1 MPELDLT
8 NEINIAIKAALT
20 SGKYLKKNKI
30 ELNKTASSDPRD
42 TKLEADIASENL
54 IKEIINESSNYEIL
68 AEESGESSE
77 DLGSAFWVVD
87 PLDGTANYNRDIP
100 ICCVSIGMIK
110 DMKPLFGV
118 IYDFYNDEIYCG
130 DCINKVATLN
140 NSPIQVSKVD
150 DKKDGVLITGLPFNT
165 DYSDI
170 SLNNLISD
178 MQSWKKTR
186 MIGSAAM
193 ASCYIASGKAEVYK
207 EKGIY
212 LWDIL
217 AGAAIVEAAGGLA
230 EIKNVRDNYQVD
242 VTFSNQKIKG

>member
-54 IKEIINESSNYEIL
+54 IKKIINESSNYEIL
-68 AEESGESSE
+68 AEESGKSSE
-77 DLGSAFWVVD
+77 NLGSAFWVVD

-100 ICCVSIGMIK
+100 ICCVSIGMVK
-110 DMKPLFGV
+110 NMKPLFGV
-118 IYDFYNDEIYCG
+118 IYDFNSDEIYCG
-130 DCINKVATLN
+130 DCINKVTTLN
-140 NSPIQVSKVD
+140 NSPIQVSTIG

-165 DYSDI
+165 DYSDT
-170 SLNNLISD
+170 SLKNLIND

-193 ASCYIASGKAEVYK
+193 ASCYIASGKAEVYR

-217 AGAAIVEAAGGLA
+217 AGAAIVEAAGGSA
-230 EIKNVRDNYQVD
+230 EINNVRDNYQVD
-242 VTFSNQKIKG
+242 VIFSNSYIKG

>member
-1 MPELDLT
+1 MPLDLSK
-8 NEINIAIKAALT
+8 EIKTAIRAAL
-20 SGKYLKKNKI
+20 SAGKYLKKNKI
-30 ELNKTASSDPRD
+30 ELNKISLSDPRD
-42 TKLEADIASENL
+42 IKLDADVASENL
-54 IKEIINESSNYEIL
+54 IKKIINESSDYEIL
-68 AEESGESSE
+68 AEESGESS
-77 DLGSAFWVVD
+77 DNLGSIFWVVD

-100 ICCVSIGMIK
+100 ICCVSIGMIE

-118 IYDFYNDEIYCG
+118 IYDFNSDEIYCG

-140 NSPIQVSKVD
+140 NSPIQVSMVN

-165 DYSDI
+165 DYSDS

-193 ASCYIASGKAEVYK
+193 ASCYIASGKAELYK

-230 EIKNVRDNYQVD
+230 EIKNFRDNYEVD

>member
-1 MPELDLT
+1 MPELDLS
-8 NEINIAIKAALT
+8 NEINIAIEAALL
-20 SGKYLKKNKI
+20 SGKHLKKNKI
-30 ELNKTASSDPRD
+30 ELNRASISDPRD
-42 TKLEADIASENL
+42 TKLDADVVSENL
-54 IKEIINESSNYEIL
+54 IKGIINTSSDFEIL
-68 AEESGESSE
+68 AEESGKSSE
-77 DLGSAFWVVD
+77 NLGSTFWVVD

-118 IYDFYNDEIYCG
+118 IYDFNNDEIYCG

-150 DKKDGVLITGLPFNT
+150 DKKDGVLITGLPFNS
-165 DYSDI
+165 DYSDT
-170 SLNNLISD
+170 SLNSLISD

-193 ASCYIASGKAEVYK
+193 ASCYIASGKAEVYR

-217 AGAAIVEAAGGLA
+217 AGAAIVEAAGGSA
-230 EIKNVRDNYQVD
+230 EINNVRDNYQVD
-242 VTFSNQKIKG
+242 VIFSNSYIKG

>member
-1 MPELDLT
+1 MPELDLS
-8 NEINIAIKAALT
+8 NEINIAIEAALL
-20 SGKYLKKNKI
+20 SGKHLKKNKI
-30 ELNKTASSDPRD
+30 ELNRTSISDPRD
-42 TKLEADIASENL
+42 TKLDADVVSENL
-54 IKEIINESSNYEIL
+54 IKEIINTSSDFEIL
-68 AEESGESSE
+68 AEESGKSSE
-77 DLGSAFWVVD
+77 NLGSTFWVVD

-118 IYDFYNDEIYCG
+118 IYDFNNDEIYCG

-150 DKKDGVLITGLPFNT
+150 DKKDGVLITGLPFNS
-165 DYSDI
+165 DYSDT
-170 SLNNLISD
+170 SLNSLISD

-212 LWDIL
+212 LWDVL
-217 AGAAIVEAAGGLA
+217 AGAAIVEAAGGSA
-230 EIKNVRDNYQVD
+230 EIKNFRDNYQVD
-242 VTFSNQKIKG
+242 VIFSNLEIKG